1 LEKGDKKMENIA
13 WALIVVWFFL
23 IAVGHAWKQTIFS
36 AGGAIIGF
44 ILAVEVIGDSFLF
57 SVALVLINVY
67 ILWIKLVS
75 EV

>member
-1 LEKGDKKMENIA
+1 MENIA

-23 IAVGHAWKQTIFS
+23 LAVGHAWKQIIFS

-44 ILAVEVIGDSFLF
+44 ILAVEVIADSFLF
-57 SVALVLINVY
+57 AAALVLINVY
-67 ILWIKLVS
+67 ILWTTLVS

>member
-1 LEKGDKKMENIA
+1 MENIA

-23 IAVGHAWKQTIFS
+23 LAVGYAWKQIIFS

-44 ILAVEVIGDSFLF
+44 ILAAEVVADSFLF
-57 SVALVLINVY
+57 AAALVLINVY
-67 ILWIKLVS
+67 ILWTTLVS

>member
-1 LEKGDKKMENIA
+1 MENVA

-23 IAVGHAWKQTIFS
+23 LAVGYSWKKTIFS

-57 SVALVLINVY
+57 AAALVLINVY
-67 ILWIKLVS
+67 VLWITLVS